1 MTSTTKTKR
10 AAKARSQTAGV
21 TALGNGLGSV
31 IQMRLCE
38 LKPSPEND
46 SLYKPVD
53 PSDPAIVAMAKSM
66 REPHGVLEPLVI
78 SLDNFIL
85 SGHRRN
91 AAATLAGLEHVPVRI
106 HSVWRSDDIDAFVV
120 LLREYNRQRV
130 KTIAE
135 TMRESIID
143 VTPEA
148 ARAELVAYRRDQAE
162 VDLVQLFLKPTKDR
176 KTITGKRDLMRAICK
191 VINDNREY
199 WPLSVRMIHYRV
211 CQIGYPVLRHDA
223 KAELYLNNLKCYRD
237 CSDLCTRGRVFGNI
251 PFSAIADETRP
262 VTLSKVYGSTGPFIA
277 AEIDAFLKNYWRDFL
292 QSQPNHIEL
301 FCEKNTVNSILMPV
315 AYEFTMPLTSGRGY
329 CSIPP
334 RHGMAQRFKASGK
347 EKLIVLLLSDHDPEG
362 CDLIETFPRSM
373 RDDFGVE
380 SVYPIR
386 VALTRD
392 QVDEYGL
399 PSNLF
404 AKASSSRHKTYVQQ
418 HGDHVWELDALSPE
432 QLQDITRKAI
442 LSVLDMDKF
451 DHERQSELDDA
462 KKLADI
468 RATVFETLKQCDVF
482 DA

>member
-1 MTSTTKTKR
+1 MKELFEYIQRYKPQKIDLDTK
-10 AAKARSQTAGV
+10 
-21 TALGNGLGSV
+21 
-31 IQMRLCE
+31 
-38 LKPSPEND
+38 LKPFVPE
-46 SLYKPVD
+46 YI
-53 PSDPAIVAMAKSM
+53 PSV
-66 REPHGVLEPLVI
+66 G
-78 SLDNFIL
+78 
-85 SGHRRN
+85 
-91 AAATLAGLEHVPVRI
+91 
-106 HSVWRSDDIDAFVV
+106 
-120 LLREYNRQRV
+120 
-130 KTIAE
+130 
-135 TMRESIID
+135 
-143 VTPEA
+143 
-148 ARAELVAYRRDQAE
+148 E
-162 VDLVQLFLKPTKDR
+162 V
-176 KTITGKRDLMRAICK
+176 
-191 VINDNREY
+191 
-199 WPLSVRMIHYRV
+199 
-211 CQIGYPVLRHDA
+211 
-223 KAELYLNNLKCYRD
+223 
-237 CSDLCTRGRVFGNI
+237 
-251 PFSAIADETRP
+251 
-262 VTLSKVYGSTGPFIA
+262 
-277 AEIDAFLKNYWRDFL
+277 DAFLKNYWRDFL

-442 LSVLDMDKF
+442 LSVLDMEKF

>member
-1 MTSTTKTKR
+1 MTATTKPKA
-10 AAKARSQTAGV
+10 AAKARSRTVCV
-21 TALGNGLGSV
+21 TALGNNWGSV
-31 IQMRLCE
+31 IQMRPCDIH
-38 LKPSPEND
+38 PSPEND

-53 PSDPAIVAMAKSM
+53 SNDPAIIALAESI
-66 REPHGVLEPLVI
+66 RELGLREPLVI
-78 SLDNFIL
+78 SLDGFIV
-85 SGHRRN
+85 SGHRRY
-91 AAATLAGLEHVPVRI
+91 AACNLAGLLMIPVRYEN
-106 HSVWRSDDIDAFVV
+106 VRRDTEPDRFLK

-148 ARAELVAYRRDQAE
+148 ARAELVAYRREQAE
-162 VDLVQLFLKPTKDR
+162 SELVAICLKPTKGR
-176 KTITGKRDLMRAICK
+176 PAITGKWDLMRAICK

-223 KAELYLNNLKCYRD
+223 KAELYLNNLNCYGD

-301 FCEKNTVNSILMPV
+301 FCEKNTVNSLLMPV

-334 RHGMAQRFKASGK
+334 RHGMAQRFKVSGK
-347 EKLIVLLLSDHDPEG
+347 EKLIVLMLSDHDPEG

-373 RDDFGVE
+373 RDDFGVGR
-380 SVYPIR
+380 VYPIR

-392 QVDEYGL
+392 QVDEYSL
-399 PSNLF
+399 PDNLF
-404 AKASSSRHKTYVQQ
+404 AKASSSRHKAYVQQ
-418 HGDHVWELDALSPE
+418 HGEHVWELDALSPE

-442 LSVLDMDKF
+442 LSVLDMGKF
-451 DHERQSELDDA
+451 DCERQAELDDA